1 MLASPLKTQQRMNFL
16 RLLKMFNLPKAMMV
30 HFYTAIV
37 ESILTCSI
45 TIRHTASTAKDKSRL
60 QRIISSTERVIGCNL
75 QSLQGLRD
83 PWALN

>member
-1 MLASPLKTQQRMNFL
+1 MNFL

-45 TIRHTASTAKDKSRL
+45 IIWYAASTAKDK
-60 QRIISSTERVIGCNL
+60 QTAAYHQRVIGCNL
-75 QSLQGLRD
+75 PLLQDLVSRGD
-83 PWALN
+83 YG